1 MQVVSGRPDDNMTIR
16 DVLRQV
22 PTRMI
27 RFVKRI
33 AQLQSGRYIVYLAI
47 SDDGV
52 MSWSVSHIERIE
64 Q

>member
-27 RFVKRI
+27 RFIKRI
-33 AQLQSGRYIVYLAI
+33 AQLQRGRYIVYLAI
-47 SDDGV
+47 GDDGV
-52 MSWSVSHIERIE
+52 MSWSVSTIERIE

>member
-1 MQVVSGRPDDNMTIR
+1 MQIVSGRPEDGMTIR

-33 AQLQSGRYIVYLAI
+33 AQLQRGRYIVYLAI

-52 MSWSVSHIERIE
+52 MSWSVSTIEKIE